1 MSDEQLKA
9 FRREIDRIDDALIEL
24 LNERA
29 EVALK
34 VGALKRSVSAE
45 PVFLRPGREAEVLRR
60 LAGRADNKFP
70 AAVIARLWREI
81 ISATLRLETPYK
93 ISVFEPEPRIEGL
106 SYLALARAYFGVE
119 STLKPARTEA
129 GVLRAI
135 RDGWASIGVLPVPV
149 DELPGEVPKEPW
161 WVTLASAGDQRPNIV
176 IRLPWLPTPVDG
188 PQGLAALAVARA
200 PTEPSGDDLTL
211 VALETVDQTSRNRIQ
226 GAFRD
231 AGLELAGA
239 AGWQM
244 PADQTVRW
252 TLVELVGY
260 LEESDS
266 RLATAGAALGNAL
279 RKLVR
284 LGAYA
289 RPPLGGGL
297 SPATA

>member
-1 MSDEQLKA
+1 MSDDPLKA
-9 FRREIDRIDDALIEL
+9 FRREIDRIDDAILDL
-24 LNERA
+24 LNARA

-34 VGALKRSVSAE
+34 VAEFKRAEGAN
-45 PVFLRPGREAEVLRR
+45 PVFIRPGREALVLRR
-60 LAGRADNKFP
+60 TAGRAGNRFP
-70 AAVIARLWREI
+70 PAVIARLWREI
-81 ISATLRLETPYK
+81 ISATLRLETPFTV
-93 ISVFEPEPRIEGL
+93 SAFEPEPRVEGL

-149 DELPGEVPKEPW
+149 DEPPGEVAKEPW
-161 WVTLASAGDQRPNIV
+161 WVTLASAGEQRPMIV

-188 PQGLAALAVARA
+188 PQGLAALAIAKVPPEA
-200 PTEPSGDDLTL
+200 TGDDLTL
-211 VALETVDQTSRNRIQ
+211 VALETIDQTSRNRIQ
-226 GAFRD
+226 GAFRE

-239 AGWQM
+239 AGWQL
-244 PADQTVRW
+244 PNDQTLRW
-252 TLVELVGY
+252 TLVELNGY
-260 LEESDS
+260 CEEGDA
-266 RLATAGAALGNAL
+266 RLAAVRTALGESL
-279 RKLVR
+279 RRLVL